1 MNKTWAPTGQVMW
14 SHDMMMDIKARY
26 TTHSYQFHGI
36 HHQGLPIS
44 SPLANPKSEYF
55 WTMDLILMYLN
66 SFFSGLDYRQW
77 EENMN
82 YYFDYHSTPHDD
94 NLSLALGQVMVNAL
108 RWWIKTSTIDD
119 MNISQRSERE
129 RT

>member
-1 MNKTWAPTGQVMW
+1 MNKTWAPTGLVMW

-36 HHQGLPIS
+36 HHQGQPIS
-44 SPLANPKSEYF
+44 SPLANPKSDYF

>member
-1 MNKTWAPTGQVMW
+1 
-14 SHDMMMDIKARY
+14 
-26 TTHSYQFHGI
+26 
-36 HHQGLPIS
+36 
-44 SPLANPKSEYF
+44 
-55 WTMDLILMYLN
+55 
-66 SFFSGLDYRQW
+66 
-77 EENMN
+77 MN